1 MRDARD
7 FPLFSPYALHNLS
20 LVGQLYNKTPDS
32 LPPLPLGKDSF
43 CIFPREYNA
52 LGIAM
57 HRLALQGRDLGVM
70 RQHRGAGMGHGGVGR
85 IVYTNN
91 DSGGNL

>member
-1 MRDARD
+1 MMRGIS
-7 FPLFSPYALHNLS
+7 LYALHNLS
-20 LVGQLYNKTPDS
+20 LVERLYNKPTDS
-32 LPPLPLGKDSF
+32 VPLLPLGKDSF

-57 HRLALQGRDLGVM
+57 HRLALQGRDLGM
-70 RQHRGAGMGHGGVGR
+70 MWQLRGAGMGHRGPRG
-85 IVYTNN
+85 YTYTPN